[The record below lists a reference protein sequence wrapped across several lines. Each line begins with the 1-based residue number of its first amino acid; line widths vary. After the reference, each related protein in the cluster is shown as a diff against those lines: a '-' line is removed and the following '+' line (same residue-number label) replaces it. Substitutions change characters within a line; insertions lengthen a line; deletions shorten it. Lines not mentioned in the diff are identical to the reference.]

1 MSRKGVAPGLTQAP
15 GLARAPGLTRA
26 VVVLALFAGVAAPLE
41 AWRRIAR
48 FQPDPSAVAATE
60 IALNRLAQEKGR
72 WAAWRETAAE
82 EATLAVPQRVVARDW
97 LRGRVDTAT
106 PTAHDPQTVYVS
118 CDGRLA
124 VATGLFGPEDRPSG
138 RFVSVWR
145 RDAKKGQWQWLFMRE
160 TAMARPGAALDYLEG
175 HVAECRAGVPVA
187 EGGRPGGAAEPVP
200 RDESLLWNYD
210 EATGALVV
218 DVWNG
223 QAYDR
228 VIGESAAGDTGPT
241 GKTSTGQTGERR

>member
-1 MSRKGVAPGLTQAP
+1 MSRKGAAPV
-15 GLARAPGLTRA
+15 LTR
-26 VVVLALFAGVAAPLE
+26 VVVALALLAGVAAPLE
-41 AWRRIAR
+41 ARRRIGR
-48 FQPDPSAVAATE
+48 FQPDPSAVAAAE

-106 PTAHDPQTVYVS
+106 PTRHDPQTVYVS

-124 VATGLFGPEDRPSG
+124 VATGLYGPEDHASG
-138 RFVSVWR
+138 HFVSIWR
-145 RDAKKGQWQWLFMRE
+145 RDAKKGQWQWLFIRE
-160 TAMARPGAALDYLEG
+160 TAMAEPGAALDYLEG
-175 HVAECRAGVPVA
+175 HVAECRAGAPGAPVPD
-187 EGGRPGGAAEPVP
+187 GGRPGAGAAPAP
-200 RDESLLWNYD
+200 RDASLLWSYD

-228 VIGESAAGDTGPT
+228 VLDMR
-241 GKTSTGQTGERR
+241 STGETGERR